1 MPPIHGI
8 RPPAPVNLDSNPAD
22 SWRLFRQKW
31 QNYATI
37 TQLQKQPAE
46 YQVALFLHTIGDAA
60 LQIYN
65 GFTFDTDDD
74 SRSVT
79 DILAK
84 FDSFAIGEINECY
97 ERFVFHNRTQQ
108 QSEPFEQFLTS
119 IRVLVK
125 SCNFCD
131 ACRNSTLRDRIVLGV
146 FDRDVQE
153 ALLKERNISLERTIE
168 RRNNAPWRRNQQSQ
182 HDSQNR
188 QANGPSCQYC
198 GGKHQSYETCPA
210 KGQTCNFCLKPNH
223 FEKVCRG
230 KKQTNRQACQIDQEI
245 TGIPA
250 RKNTHG
256 Q

>member
-1 MPPIHGI
+1 MADGMAMPPIHGI

-31 QNYATI
+31 QKYATI

-46 YQVALFLHTIGDAA
+46 HQVALFLHAIGDAA
-60 LQIYN
+60 LHIYN

-74 SRSVT
+74 SRSVA

-97 ERFVFHNRTQQ
+97 ERFVFHNRNQQ

-125 SCNFCD
+125 SCNVCD

-146 FDRDVQE
+146 IDRDVQE
-153 ALLKERNISLERTIE
+153 AHLKERNISLERTI
-168 RRNNAPWRRNQQSQ
+168 
-182 HDSQNR
+182 DIIMQNR
-188 QANGPSCQYC
+188 RTCQVTEQ
-198 GGKHQSYETCPA
+198 GHSPRR
-210 KGQTCNFCLKPNH
+210 GQ
-223 FEKVCRG
+223 
-230 KKQTNRQACQIDQEI
+230 
-245 TGIPA
+245 
-250 RKNTHG
+250 
-256 Q
+256 

>member
-1 MPPIHGI
+1 MAIPPIHGI

-37 TQLQKQPAE
+37 TQLQKQPDE

-65 GFTFDTDDD
+65 GFIFDTDDD
-74 SRSVT
+74 SLSVA

-97 ERFVFHNRTQQ
+97 ERSVFHNRNQQ

-131 ACRNSTLRDRIVLGV
+131 SCRNSTLHDRIVMGV
-146 FDRDVQE
+146 IDRDVQGE
-153 ALLKERNISLERTIE
+153 LLKERNISLEMTIGICRAAEHAKSQRKAIRPEEVNKIDKSINVE
-168 RRNNAPWRRNQQSQ
+168 RRYNAPWCRNQQSQ
-182 HDSQNR
+182 YDSHNR
-188 QANGPSCQYC
+188 EENGPSRQTLIVWNVSC
-198 GGKHQSYETCPA
+198 
-210 KGQTCNFCLKPNH
+210 KGANLQLRKSMQR
-223 FEKVCRG
+223 EKAE
-230 KKQTNRQACQIDQEI
+230 K
-245 TGIPA
+245 
-250 RKNTHG
+250 
-256 Q
+256 

>member
-1 MPPIHGI
+1 MGYVHQ
-8 RPPAPVNLDSNPAD
+8 RQSDSNPAD

-74 SRSVT
+74 SRSVA

-84 FDSFAIGEINECY
+84 FDY
-97 ERFVFHNRTQQ
+97 ERFVFHNRNQQ
-108 QSEPFEQFLTS
+108 QSEQFEQFLTS

-146 FDRDVQE
+146 IDRDMQE
-153 ALLKERNISLERTIE
+153 ALLKERNISLERTI
-168 RRNNAPWRRNQQSQ
+168 
-182 HDSQNR
+182 
-188 QANGPSCQYC
+188 
-198 GGKHQSYETCPA
+198 
-210 KGQTCNFCLKPNH
+210 
-223 FEKVCRG
+223 
-230 KKQTNRQACQIDQEI
+230 IDI
-245 TGIPA
+245 C
-250 RKNTHG
+250 
-256 Q
+256 

>member
-65 GFTFDTDDD
+65 GFTLDTDDD
-74 SRSVT
+74 SRSVA

-97 ERFVFHNRTQQ
+97 ERFVFHNRNQQ

-119 IRVLVK
+119 ISVLVK

-146 FDRDVQE
+146 FVRDVQE
-153 ALLKERNISLERTIE
+153 ALLSGVSRGFSDC
-168 RRNNAPWRRNQQSQ
+168 P
-182 HDSQNR
+182 
-188 QANGPSCQYC
+188 
-198 GGKHQSYETCPA
+198 ETP
-210 KGQTCNFCLKPNH
+210 PPP
-223 FEKVCRG
+223 R
-230 KKQTNRQACQIDQEI
+230 
-245 TGIPA
+245 P
-250 RKNTHG
+250 
-256 Q
+256 

>member
-1 MPPIHGI
+1 MPPTHGI

-37 TQLQKQPAE
+37 TQLRKQPAE

-65 GFTFDTDDD
+65 EFTFDTDDD
-74 SRSVT
+74 SRSVA

-97 ERFVFHNRTQQ
+97 ERFVFHNRNQQ

-119 IRVLVK
+119 IRVLEK

-153 ALLKERNISLERTIE
+153 ALLKERNISLERTIDICRAAEHAKSQSKAIRPQEVNKIGKSRNVE

-182 HDSQNR
+182 HDSHNR
-188 QANGPSCQYC
+188 QASGPSCQYC

-210 KGQTCNFCLKPNH
+210 KGQT
-223 FEKVCRG
+223 
-230 KKQTNRQACQIDQEI
+230 
-245 TGIPA
+245 
-250 RKNTHG
+250 
-256 Q
+256 